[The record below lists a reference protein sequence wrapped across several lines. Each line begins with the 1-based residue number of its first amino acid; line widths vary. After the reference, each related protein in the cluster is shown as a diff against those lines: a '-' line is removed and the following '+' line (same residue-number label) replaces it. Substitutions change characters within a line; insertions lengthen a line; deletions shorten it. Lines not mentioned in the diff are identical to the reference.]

1 MGSATSQALAGA
13 RAALAGLGGKDGLAT
28 GGQLFEAARVI
39 GDSAQLRSALADS
52 SADPAA
58 KAALVGKVFGSLGAA
73 PKQLLA
79 SIAASRW
86 STQDDLIA
94 GIEEI
99 GIRAIAGSAKAGVS
113 IVDELFAFRSAV
125 DSDAELEL
133 AVGSKLG
140 SPDAKAALVSSL
152 LTGKASAETVVIV
165 EQLVRQPRGRRIGQ
179 LLSGAASIVAD
190 ESGLALATVITA
202 APLTA
207 AQHDRLRAG
216 LAKSYGR
223 DLKLHHVID
232 PSIIGGVRVQVG
244 DDVIDGSVATR
255 LTDLRLQLAG

>member
-13 RAALAGLGGKDGLAT
+13 RAALAGLGGKDSLAT
-28 GGQLFEAARVI
+28 GEQLFEAARVI

-52 SADPAA
+52 SADPEA
-58 KAALVGKVFGSLGAA
+58 KAVLVAKVFGSLGAPTKA
-73 PKQLLA
+73 LLT

-86 STQDDLIA
+86 STHDDLLA

-99 GIRAIAGSAKAGVS
+99 GIRAIATSAKAGLS
-113 IVDELFAFRSAV
+113 IVDELMVFQAAV

-140 SPDAKAALVSSL
+140 SPDAKGALVRSL
-152 LTGKASAETVVIV
+152 LSKKASAQTVAIV
-165 EQLVRQPRGRRIGQ
+165 EQLVRQPRGRRIAA
-179 LLSGAASIVAD
+179 LLSTAADIVAD
-190 ESGLALATVITA
+190 EAGLAVATVITA
-202 APLTA
+202 APLTT
-207 AQHDRLRAG
+207 AQLDRLRAG

-223 DLKLHHVID
+223 DLKLNHVID
-232 PSIIGGVRVQVG
+232 PAIIGGVRVQVG
-244 DDVIDGSVATR
+244 DDVIDGSVSTR

>member
-1 MGSATSQALAGA
+1 MGSATSQARAGA

-28 GGQLFEAARVI
+28 GGQLFEAVRVI
-39 GDSAQLRSALADS
+39 GDSAQLRGALADS
-52 SADPAA
+52 AADAQA
-58 KAALVGKVFGSLGAA
+58 KAALVAEVFASLGSPAR
-73 PKQLLA
+73 QLLA
-79 SIAASRW
+79 SIVASRW
-86 STQDDLIA
+86 STQDDLLA

-99 GIRAIAGSAKAGVS
+99 GIRAVAGSAKPGVS
-113 IVDELFAFRSAV
+113 IVDELFAFRTAV
-125 DSDAELEL
+125 GSDAELEL

-140 SPDAKAALVSSL
+140 SPEAKAALVSSL
-152 LTGKASAETVVIV
+152 LSTKASAQTVTIV

-190 ESGLALATVITA
+190 EAGLAIATVITA

-207 AQHDRLRAG
+207 AQLDRLRAG

-223 DLKLHHVID
+223 DLELNVRLD

-255 LTDLRLQLAG
+255 LADLRLQLAG

>member
-28 GGQLFEAARVI
+28 GEQLFEAVRVI

-58 KAALVGKVFGSLGAA
+58 KQALVATVFASLGASA
-73 PKQLLA
+73 KSLLT

-86 STQDDLIA
+86 STQDDLLA

-99 GIRAIAGSAKAGVS
+99 GIRAIAGSAKSGVS
-113 IVDELFAFRSAV
+113 IVDERMAFQAAV

-140 SPDAKAALVSSL
+140 SPDAKGALVASL
-152 LTGKASAETVVIV
+152 LSKKASAQTVAIV
-165 EQLVRQPRGRRIGQ
+165 DQLVRQPRGRRIGQ
-179 LLSGAASIVAD
+179 LLSTAADIVAD
-190 ESGLALATVITA
+190 EAGLAVATVVTA
-202 APLTA
+202 APLSA
-207 AQHDRLRAG
+207 AQLERLRAG

-223 DLKLHHVID
+223 DLKLNHVID
-232 PSIIGGVRVQVG
+232 PAIIGGVRVQVG
-244 DDVIDGSVATR
+244 DDVIDGSVSTR